1 MIVYREL
8 SSLARDL
15 GVDARLLY
23 AVSNSLDRHYRQ
35 VCLPKKDGGV
45 RVMQNLIRRQQVSD
59 VFDGLE
65 KAGQLALSPEAAVT
79 QSAYGALF
87 TDDEVNWCFQQLC
100 DAGYFG

>member
-1 MIVYREL
+1 MTVLEQTFTKDLINRTQKAIALGANGKRFL
-8 SSLARDL
+8 SQLE
-15 GVDARLLY
+15 
-23 AVSNSLDRHYRQ
+23 
-35 VCLPKKDGGV
+35 KDGGV

-79 QSAYGALF
+79 QSVYGALF

>member
-1 MIVYREL
+1 MTKLEE
-8 SSLARDL
+8 AFTKDL
-15 GVDARLLY
+15 MTRIQKAMALGANGKRLLG
-23 AVSNSLDRHYRQ
+23 Q
-35 VCLPKKDGGV
+35 IEKDGGV

-79 QSAYGALF
+79 QATYGVLF

>member
-1 MIVYREL
+1 MNRLEEAFTKEL
-8 SSLARDL
+8 LTRTQKAMAL
-15 GVDARLLY
+15 GANGKRFLSQLE
-23 AVSNSLDRHYRQ
+23 
-35 VCLPKKDGGV
+35 KDGGV

-65 KAGQLALSPEAAVT
+65 KAGQLALSPEVAVT
-79 QSAYGALF
+79 QSAYGELF

>member
-1 MIVYREL
+1 MNKLEETFTKDVI
-8 SSLARDL
+8 ARTQKAMTL
-15 GVDARLLY
+15 GANGKRLL
-23 AVSNSLDRHYRQ
+23 SQLE
-35 VCLPKKDGGV
+35 KDGGV

-87 TDDEVNWCFQQLC
+87 SDDEANWCFQQLC